1 MPEVEPTWTWINKR
15 NGLRWTT
22 GMSPLTDAQII
33 AAVEAEHGDEID
45 CIAMGMR
52 DKYKLVVENG
62 KIIVTGA
69 CQPSRRK

>member
-1 MPEVEPTWTWINKR
+1 
-15 NGLRWTT
+15 
-22 GMSPLTDAQII
+22 MSPLTDAQII

-69 CQPSRRK
+69 CPPSRRK